1 MANPVPLRD
10 YRQNETK
17 RFDGGSGGGDDG
29 GMEARITKLEA
40 LAEKTSERL
49 HGIEREILRVD
60 GSIRADMHKEFT
72 AQTWRIVGAM
82 LTFGGLLSAAV
93 FFIARNVH

>member
-1 MANPVPLRD
+1 
-10 YRQNETK
+10 
-17 RFDGGSGGGDDG
+17 
-29 GMEARITKLEA
+29 MEERVAKLEA
-40 LAEKTSERL
+40 TAEKTAERL
-49 HGIEREILRVD
+49 AAIEKELLRVE